1 MPMGMGMQDQFEL
14 QQLAMKDHQLKM
26 KEKELQLRERE
37 IQLMMAEQRLKAG
50 GGVAQPLGAAQARPG
65 ARPFAAAAPALM
77 EEEDFK
83 EPEEQE
89 MCECE
94 EDDSGNVVV
103 SLEDTPIVNITADGE
118 VTLNTGGWWTQDT
131 VDAMNRVLKHI
142 DISVKVLGEPDD
154 GKWMVSYRGQ
164 MRRFHDDCKIPPFG
178 FKSEKRAFLV
188 LQSFNKKRR
197 M

>member
-1 MPMGMGMQDQFEL
+1 MMGMRMPDQFEL

-50 GGVAQPLGAAQARPG
+50 GGVAKPLGAAQARPG
-65 ARPFAAAAPALM
+65 ARPFAAAAPAM
-77 EEEDFK
+77 MVEEDFM

-94 EDDSGNVVV
+94 TDASGNVVV
-103 SLEDTPIVNITADGE
+103 SLEEIPIVNITAAGE
-118 VTLNTGGWWTQDT
+118 VTLNTGGWWTQET
-131 VDAMNRVLKHI
+131 ADAMNRVLKHI
-142 DISVKVLGEPDD
+142 DISLKVQGDPED
-154 GKWMVSYRGQ
+154 GKWNVIYRGQ
-164 MRRFHDDCKIPPFG
+164 MKLFHDGFKIPAFG
-178 FKSEKRAFLV
+178 PKSDKRAYLV
-188 LQSFNKKRR
+188 LKSFNSNRR